1 MRERRAQK
9 RFKRRFMVRY
19 GERELTHSG
28 FTSDISNG
36 GAFIVAP
43 QRPALD
49 AHVHLHLFT
58 DKETSVYF
66 ETTVRRHKIVPPQLR
81 TLEKG
86 GFGVRFRRPDEV
98 LAEILF
104 ESGARLQVAYVTQD
118 DLKLAYDEEF
128 RHGGVFIP
136 TEIRVERG
144 SDVVVAVRLDF
155 MNKTFEFDASVVQVF
170 LDSSLH
176 GLRGIGVIFKERKD
190 VEETITPLLKPQA

>member
-19 GERELTHSG
+19 GEKDLTHSG
-28 FTSDISNG
+28 FTSDISSG

-49 AHVHLHLFT
+49 AYVHLHLFT
-58 DKETSVYF
+58 DKETSVYL
-66 ETTVRRHKIVPPQLR
+66 ESTVRRHKIVPPQLR

-86 GFGVRFRRPDEV
+86 GFGVRFRRPDEI
-98 LAEILF
+98 LADILF

-118 DLKLAYDEEF
+118 DLKQAYDKEF

-136 TEIRVERG
+136 TEVQVERG
-144 SDVVVAVRLDF
+144 SDVVVALRLDF
-155 MNKTFEFDASVVQVF
+155 VNKTFEFDASVVQVF
-170 LDSSLH
+170 LDRSM
-176 GLRGIGVIFKERKD
+176 RGIGVIFKEKKD
-190 VEETITPLLKPQA
+190 VEETITPLLQPQA